1 MVKFT
6 NENKAKLMAED
17 EFHLYGN
24 KLYEIQ
30 L

>member
-1 MVKFT
+1 MVKLT
-6 NENKAKLMAED
+6 DQNKAKLMAAD

-30 L
+30 Q